1 MLTLMA
7 CIAYLAA
14 EAASVLVVSCTD
26 SLTEID
32 TETGTVTHNV
42 ASPGES
48 PNDILWFQDHFFVV
62 NSLSDDVT
70 LQKFDPEGWTVQSL
84 GIGPGLNCWAAL
96 PVGGDTLAISCAAG
110 NSIALVDASEM
121 SLLGFVE
128 GVGPNPE
135 WFCVAEGRLY
145 AACGGWLH
153 DNKVV
158 VVDLATLQP
167 CDTIQVGFNCQGCTY
182 DGEDEVY
189 AICTGTYSAWDGE
202 VHVIEVETGTVTG
215 VISAGFAPAFGV
227 CRGDSLYV
235 SDLYGNGIMLID
247 TETGTM
253 VDPSLM
259 PGGSGLAV
267 DDQGNLWVADSGA
280 DRVSC
285 YDHDHRLVS
294 EYTVPMPFALGVSSS
309 LHGIG
314 QPPAP
319 PGTLSLYPSPAS
331 ATVRIVPG
339 GAASGVPTLF
349 DLSGRELCR
358 AVPAGEESWTLDV
371 SNVPMGVYVVVSGN
385 CSSRLAVVR

>member
-14 EAASVLVVSCTD
+14 EAASVLVVSCTN

-110 NSIALVDASEM
+110 NSIALVDASGM

-145 AACGGWLH
+145 AACGGWL
-153 DNKVV
+153 
-158 VVDLATLQP
+158 
-167 CDTIQVGFNCQGCTY
+167 
-182 DGEDEVY
+182 
-189 AICTGTYSAWDGE
+189 
-202 VHVIEVETGTVTG
+202 
-215 VISAGFAPAFGV
+215 
-227 CRGDSLYV
+227 
-235 SDLYGNGIMLID
+235 
-247 TETGTM
+247 
-253 VDPSLM
+253 
-259 PGGSGLAV
+259 
-267 DDQGNLWVADSGA
+267 
-280 DRVSC
+280 
-285 YDHDHRLVS
+285 
-294 EYTVPMPFALGVSSS
+294 
-309 LHGIG
+309 
-314 QPPAP
+314 
-319 PGTLSLYPSPAS
+319 
-331 ATVRIVPG
+331 
-339 GAASGVPTLF
+339 
-349 DLSGRELCR
+349 
-358 AVPAGEESWTLDV
+358 
-371 SNVPMGVYVVVSGN
+371 
-385 CSSRLAVVR
+385 